1 MRLAVLMLL
10 AGLWARLP
18 AAPQAVAP
26 AELSADALARLS
38 EFSPLP
44 PVPDDPTNAFDDD
57 PAAAHLGRFLFFDE
71 RLSGSGDVSCATCHV
86 PEKSWTDGRQLA
98 RVERELE
105 RHTMSLWNVAH
116 NRWFF
121 WDGRKDSLWSQALAP
136 LEDEREHAGSRLQYA
151 HLIHGD
157 AALRAA
163 YEGVFGPLPALDDA
177 ARFPPEGRP
186 VPGDPQHPHAL
197 AWAGLASADQDAVNR
212 VFANLGKALAAFER
226 QLVTS
231 RAPFDVFVEGVREG
245 DALKQRALSAPARR
259 GLELFLGKARCH
271 VCHAGPNFT
280 DLEFHNDR
288 VPPNEGGTSLDQ
300 GRFKGI
306 EEVTADP
313 FNGVG
318 PYSDG
323 ADDEE
328 ARAKVGYLL
337 RSGHN
342 FGEFKTPS
350 LRNVALTAPY
360 MHQGQFATLQ
370 EVVHYYSTLEDALP
384 LHHSVDKLLV
394 PLGLTTEESADLVA
408 FLESLTD
415 ASLDPQLFTPPETP
429 GLLLP
434 ATGERE

>member
-1 MRLAVLMLL
+1 
-10 AGLWARLP
+10 
-18 AAPQAVAP
+18 
-26 AELSADALARLS
+26 
-38 EFSPLP
+38 
-44 PVPDDPTNAFDDD
+44 
-57 PAAAHLGRFLFFDE
+57 
-71 RLSGSGDVSCATCHV
+71 
-86 PEKSWTDGRQLA
+86 
-98 RVERELE
+98 
-105 RHTMSLWNVAH
+105 
-116 NRWFF
+116 
-121 WDGRKDSLWSQALAP
+121 
-136 LEDEREHAGSRLQYA
+136 
-151 HLIHGD
+151 
-157 AALRAA
+157 
-163 YEGVFGPLPALDDA
+163 
-177 ARFPPEGRP
+177 
-186 VPGDPQHPHAL
+186 
-197 AWAGLASADQDAVNR
+197 VNR

-259 GLELFLGKARCH
+259 GLGLFLGKARCH
-271 VCHAGPNFT
+271 V
-280 DLEFHNDR
+280 
-288 VPPNEGGTSLDQ
+288 VPPYEGGTSLDQ

-394 PLGLTTEESADLVA
+394 PLGLSAEESADLIA

-429 GLLLP
+429 GLPPP